1 MVTKTMGNNR
11 NSTELKQI
19 TFAPIAKEPIIL
31 PREDD
36 VEKYKMKFEEVLD
49 PYPDRWKLN
58 FFDKMSVWIGKGA
71 KYAELIFIVITF
83 ITKIGGTMATTND
96 QKTTRVGIIRG
107 IIAAIVSIVT
117 LFFAVDIPA
126 ELQTTLVGV
135 VAGLWS
141 IFEIVQGFFTN
152 KPDQIEEGK

>member
-1 MVTKTMGNNR
+1 MINITKA
-11 NSTELKQI
+11 EI
-19 TFAPIAKEPIIL
+19 VKEPIVL
-31 PREDD
+31 TREKDI
-36 VEKYKMKFEEVLD
+36 EKYKLKFEEVLD

-71 KYAELIFIVITF
+71 KYAELIFIIITF

-135 VAGLWS
+135 IAGIWS

-152 KPDQIEEGK
+152 KPDKIEQGK